1 MFSPAK
7 LSRMLEPVYHQ
18 SPIDPLRT
26 LVTFDW
32 GADFTDFIQGSSRM
46 STTVYVEVDR
56 SKGLDPE

>member
-1 MFSPAK
+1 
-7 LSRMLEPVYHQ
+7 
-18 SPIDPLRT
+18 LRT